1 MITPPP
7 NKKVK
12 QVSWWLKILTTILS
26 GAAIYLTITFT
37 VKICSNNKVKISN
50 PIPKKIDKPIPE
62 KINLCNCPETW
73 NEIPCE
79 GEDSLGHKAKFVIA
93 ILTEEEKW
101 DYGSDTTLEKSG
113 NFRKNFKIYL
123 KSLPYIQENS
133 GFICVGTASKD
144 GSKSSQH
151 DLAGSRAEEIIYSV
165 RPFSTKHNDIFKLNL
180 GKYSTSE
187 KDISDQRR
195 VIVIG
200 ILKKDLSMDEASIK
214 KACYNALKEQLKSA
228 IKLDIDNYS
237 HFEFTSVKN

>member
-7 NKKVK
+7 NKKVT
-12 QVSWWLKILTTILS
+12 QAPLWMKILATIFS
-26 GAAIYLTITFT
+26 GGAIYLTISLT
-37 VKICSNNKVKISN
+37 VEICSNNPVKIS
-50 PIPKKIDKPIPE
+50 KPITVN
-62 KINLCNCPETW
+62 ILCNCPDKW

-79 GEDSLGHKAKFVIA
+79 GEDSLGRKAKFVIA

-101 DYGSDTTLEKSG
+101 DYDSDTTLEKSG
-113 NFRKNFKIYL
+113 NFRRNFPLYL
-123 KSLPYIQENS
+123 KSLPYIRENS
-133 GFICVGTASKD
+133 GLICVGTASKD

-180 GKYSTSE
+180 GKYSTNE

-200 ILKKDLSMDEASIK
+200 ILEKDPLMDEGSIK
-214 KACYNALKEQLKSA
+214 KACYNALKEQLKGA
-228 IKLDIDNYS
+228 VKLDIDNYS